1 MTTVEYANRTD
12 AEKIEE
18 YRIQESLDRQILSQP
33 TSEYLLGSEYLGN
46 SLSDRV
52 LSNWTLFSLRH
63 KNSTPSLLFSNLEKF
78 IDILYGFLSIVYKHS
93 NFAKRDDI
101 EPVFFD
107 KDDDGDLSI
116 TWRLGTSLLLATM
129 DSEDFSWTLRKDL
142 IRSLVEARF
151 VTGSLSDFD
160 ESMFL
165 LVKELKG
172 FLN

>member
-1 MTTVEYANRTD
+1 MTAVDYIKKTGEMKRQT
-12 AEKIEE
+12 
-18 YRIQESLDRQILSQP
+18 YRSQESPDSFFYSRS
-33 TSEYLLGSEYLGN
+33 TSDYMLGTDYIGN
-46 SLSDRV
+46 SFTDRIF
-52 LSNWTLFSLRH
+52 SNWSLFVLH
-63 KNSTPSLLFSNLEKF
+63 YKDSTSSPLFLYIEKLVN
-78 IDILYGFLSIVYKHS
+78 ILYDLLSIVYRQS

-107 KDDDGDLSI
+107 KDEDGDLSI

-129 DSEDFSWTLRKDL
+129 DSEDFSWTLRKNL
-142 IRSLVEARF
+142 IGSLVEARF